1 MICLH
6 KPFGNQELL
15 QIVKMTLTTNDKSKI
30 ECSNKRD
37 RVKLSAMFLEKG
49 NNERYL
55 SANILQMSELI
66 SAGIVLALFVV
77 FVYYRN
83 VAATIYSRKSS
94 FSFF

>member
-37 RVKLSAMFLEKG
+37 RVKLPAMFLEEGTMKDTFLQTFCRCR
-49 NNERYL
+49 NYICWNSL
-55 SANILQMSELI
+55 SIICSICIL
-66 SAGIVLALFVV
+66 
-77 FVYYRN
+77 
-83 VAATIYSRKSS
+83 
-94 FSFF
+94 